1 MKQKIET
8 ALSEIEDCLLCA
20 SEIDEMKDKSM
31 ALCALEDAQDILSR
45 IIKEVDEYIEG
56 LDRIL

>member
-20 SEIDEMKDKSM
+20 SEIDELKDKSM
-31 ALCALEDAQDILSR
+31 ALCAIEDALDILNR
-45 IIKEVDEYIEG
+45 IKDDVEKFIDNQ
-56 LDRIL
+56 D